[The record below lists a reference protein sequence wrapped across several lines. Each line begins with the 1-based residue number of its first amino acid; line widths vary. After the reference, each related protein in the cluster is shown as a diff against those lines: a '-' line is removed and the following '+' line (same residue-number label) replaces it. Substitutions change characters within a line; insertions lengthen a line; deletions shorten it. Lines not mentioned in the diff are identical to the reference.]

1 MTRRSY
7 GNGSVE
13 WRGEGTYR
21 LRYRVDGKSYQ
32 KTFHGSLSDARKELR
47 ALLRSGDTGE
57 HVAPAKITVAAWLDQ
72 WIKAG
77 GARPAKK
84 ARQPK
89 NAGALRTALALSR
102 HPKAGGS
109 PTPRPA
115 GARDRR
121 PVQ

>member
-13 WRGEGTYR
+13 SRGEGTYR
-21 LRYRVDGKSYQ
+21 LRYRVNGQSYQ

-57 HVAPAKITVAAWLDQ
+57 HVAPVKITVAAWIDQ

-77 GARPAKK
+77 APGRRKKRVNQRTLERYEQLLRCHVIPKLGARPL
-84 ARQPK
+84 Q
-89 NAGALRTALALSR
+89 
-102 HPKAGGS
+102 
-109 PTPRPA
+109 
-115 GARDRR
+115 
-121 PVQ
+121 